1 VSQAVVVAPGPD
13 AALRPLSGLV
23 GRSNDLARLLAHV
36 DAGRSVRLLAPRGA
50 GSTAL
55 LRSLCGE
62 PLRARVADGV
72 LALPAGV
79 PLLDLP
85 VAARR
90 LAGSTDPDDVPVEQ
104 RRLLLVLD
112 DRDLAPGDVATVQ
125 GQFPESVL
133 VVTGEPG
140 TGAGDLVPL
149 QLTGLSEHHAVGLM
163 EAAVGHRLSLDEG
176 RAARWVAGALGGLPV
191 PLVQAAAAVRD
202 GGLTFAEIRDLLDE
216 PPRPHALTLALQQ
229 ALDDEMHTTLLA
241 LEALGDVPAPTPV
254 VAAALE
260 VSPTEVMRRLRRLA
274 LLGLVTTDGRDGWSA
289 VTGLRDASAS
299 VRSDVAHRLGTW
311 APEQADVFTA
321 ASLLAVVGGRVE
333 AGDHE
338 TAGVLASA
346 ATAHLPLDGLEQT
359 ALLLDQTVAWAR
371 AATPPAPTPAVDD
384 APASDDEAEPAS
396 AVTPEAGSRPAA
408 DSDRVDTSPAHD
420 PLAADLLEP
429 SSTWGVAAFLA
440 DWRRLAVVAVAAAA
454 VIAAALFVAPMLQ
467 PAPADPVD
475 APLRVDLDLGAPAV
489 GDPTSAPLRLDLA
502 GRDATTP
509 VRLTVTGPDADAY
522 RVSPRRCDVDC
533 RAAVTFTPDRSGAHL
548 ATVTATDAGGTELG
562 VVSLT
567 GTGRSDPPAAPA
579 RTNLAVTVFPS
590 QPSPLRRGSE
600 GVVPVSVVN
609 NGPDDSG
616 GAELVVTLP
625 AGVAASAPGCTA
637 APGTLTCPL
646 GELAAAQSTQV
657 LVTLAV
663 PEKTG
668 PLAIRAEVTPTTDR
682 DPSGS
687 DDVTGFTYPVR

>member
-23 GRSNDLARLLAHV
+23 GRSNDLARLLACI

-62 PLRARVADGV
+62 PVRSRVADGV

-85 VAARR
+85 AAAGR
-90 LAGSTDPDDVPVEQ
+90 LAGSAHTDERPVEQ
-104 RRLLLVLD
+104 RHLLLVLD

-125 GQFPESVL
+125 RQFPEAVL
-133 VVTGEPG
+133 VVTGTPAI
-140 TGAGDLVPL
+140 GAGDLVAL
-149 QLTGLSEHHAVGLM
+149 ELAGLSEHHAVGLM

-176 RAARWVAGALGGLPV
+176 RAARWVASALDGLPV

-202 GGLTFAEIRDLLDE
+202 GGLTFAEIRDLLDD
-216 PPRPHALTLALQQ
+216 PPRPHALTTALEQ
-229 ALDDEMHTTLLA
+229 ALDDDLHVTLLT
-241 LEALGDVPAPTPV
+241 LRALGDVPAPTPV
-254 VAAALE
+254 VAAA
-260 VSPTEVMRRLRRLA
+260 VDVPPAEVMRRLRRLA

-289 VTGLRDASAS
+289 VTGVRDASAS
-299 VRSDVAHRLGTW
+299 VRADVAHRLGAW
-311 APEQADVFTA
+311 APGPADVFTA

-338 TAGVLASA
+338 TAGALASA
-346 ATAHLPLDGLEQT
+346 ATAHLPLDGLAQT
-359 ALLLDQTVAWAR
+359 ALLLDQTVAWAK
-371 AATPPAPTPAVDD
+371 AAAAPASPPALDD
-384 APASDDEAEPAS
+384 APASDEAAEPAGAVVAHEGSS
-396 AVTPEAGSRPAA
+396 APAVA
-408 DSDRVDTSPAHD
+408 DPGDPPPHD
-420 PLAADLLEP
+420 PLGADLLEP
-429 SSTWGVAAFLA
+429 SSPVAAFLS

-467 PAPADPVD
+467 RAPADPAA
-475 APLRVDLDLGAPAV
+475 APLRVDLDLGTTAV

-522 RVSPRRCDVDC
+522 RVSPRRCGVDC
-533 RAAVTFTPDRSGAHL
+533 RTAVTFTPDRSGAHL
-548 ATVTATDAGGTELG
+548 ASVTATDADGTELG

-590 QPSPLRRGSE
+590 QPSPLPRGGE
-600 GVVPVSVVN
+600 GVVPVAVVN

-625 AGVAASAPGCTA
+625 AGVTVSAPGCTA
-637 APGTLTCPL
+637 APGALTCPL
-646 GELAAAQSTQV
+646 GELAAGQSTQV
-657 LVTLAV
+657 PLTLAV

-668 PLAIRAEVTPTTDR
+668 PLTIRAEVTPTTDR

-687 DDVTGFTYPVR
+687 DDATGFTYSVR